1 MACRERFFGGRIEVE
16 WERQENAFNM
26 DLIDRV
32 LLKSNRNHLI
42 FSKFMIHLENISQ
55 CNFLFQVLVMFYH
68 RYDVPSLQRSD
79 GGRITE
85 ATTGPMT
92 NPPPQ

>member
-32 LLKSNRNHLI
+32 LLKSKRNHLI
-42 FSKFMIHLENISQ
+42 FSKFMIHLENIS
-55 CNFLFQVLVMFYH
+55 
-68 RYDVPSLQRSD
+68 
-79 GGRITE
+79 
-85 ATTGPMT
+85 
-92 NPPPQ
+92 

>member
-16 WERQENAFNM
+16 WERQENAFNI

-42 FSKFMIHLENISQ
+42 FSKFMIHLENIS
-55 CNFLFQVLVMFYH
+55 
-68 RYDVPSLQRSD
+68 
-79 GGRITE
+79 
-85 ATTGPMT
+85 
-92 NPPPQ
+92 